1 MNMQTKT
8 EEWLFWETLVAEEEL
23 LRKAV
28 MAADEPAASGMKRR
42 WKRLKRN

>member
-8 EEWLFWETLVAEEEL
+8 EEWLCWETLVAEEEL
-23 LRKAV
+23 LRKSIVAV
-28 MAADEPAASGMKRR
+28 DEPAAASRKRR

>member
-1 MNMQTKT
+1 MNMQTRT

-23 LRKAV
+23 LRKTIVAV
-28 MAADEPAASGMKRR
+28 DEPVTSGMKRR